1 MSSCLYELDEE
12 MPGGPWNVMDE
23 KAGMQLHR
31 CADDFRFR
39 ATASTIQAPN
49 FSVSFPPPPFFA
61 AQLFFSY
68 FFLRR
73 LAAQPVG

>member
-1 MSSCLYELDEE
+1 
-12 MPGGPWNVMDE
+12 
-23 KAGMQLHR
+23 MQLHR

-68 FFLRR
+68 FFC
-73 LAAQPVG
+73 AALQLSQFG